1 MEIFLPRCRYQT
13 RGDALLHCIT
23 FPLSID
29 GLCFLR
35 YHRFGFVFEITA
47 FLRRRRLLVWLLHF
61 DPSSPLVAALKGI
74 LPSFGGEN
82 TLLHQ
87 HLLARI
93 AEDLKDALSLWPNGV
108 PTIMFYNIID
118 LLQMK
123 GSMEDVYS
131 FINMSFNQ

>member
-61 DPSSPLVAALKGI
+61 DPSSPLVAALVSNLSSI
-74 LPSFGGEN
+74 FQIWRLYLCCWWRNSQIRYFRCFCSPSVYGGFAPVPVVSVMPRDSDC
-82 TLLHQ
+82 
-87 HLLARI
+87 LAR
-93 AEDLKDALSLWPNGV
+93 NG
-108 PTIMFYNIID
+108 F
-118 LLQMK
+118 
-123 GSMEDVYS
+123 
-131 FINMSFNQ
+131 